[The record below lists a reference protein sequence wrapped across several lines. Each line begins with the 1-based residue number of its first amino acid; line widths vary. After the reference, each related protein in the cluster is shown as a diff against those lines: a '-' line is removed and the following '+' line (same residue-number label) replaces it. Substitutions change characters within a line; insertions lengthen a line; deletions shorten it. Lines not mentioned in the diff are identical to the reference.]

1 MARSQAGELEKLEA
15 EWMLR
20 AMVDGDL
27 DLAIWVFFPKYPGNN
42 RINHI
47 SVTHCFCCQLYHEV
61 VKRQSHEISRLLR
74 SSLLMRQEDVEEFL
88 PKKLMIFRIFRT
100 SFGKENSQNLNFP
113 PIDQATFPNRWTG
126 FGEQPGRNQPPQLL
140 KAGKLLFLVDLFP
153 RVFSDFANRS
163 FSWPVGL
170 ELQRLDI
177 LEAMTSILW
186 GDVFLHGKMKANL
199 VASLVGF
206 TTRKNGWDLFSGW
219 KWWLMGKGVFLLPTN
234 LEKSS
239 YGASK
244 LGSCEDKQKII
255 QHFLLTLQNFFYLL
269 YFLSVFFGSRLFFTK
284 LLAFLFAEVP
294 DQKFFQRCLD
304 LADVVDSGP
313 GFL

>member
-100 SFGKENSQNLNFP
+100 SFGKENSQNLNVP

-140 KAGKLLFLVDLFP
+140 KAGKLLFLVDFFP
-153 RVFSDFANRS
+153 VFS
-163 FSWPVGL
+163 
-170 ELQRLDI
+170 QI
-177 LEAMTSILW
+177 LPI
-186 GDVFLHGKMKANL
+186 
-199 VASLVGF
+199 
-206 TTRKNGWDLFSGW
+206 
-219 KWWLMGKGVFLLPTN
+219 GVFRGQLDWSSSVSTSWTQWHQFCEETYFYM
-234 LEKSS
+234 EKWR
-239 YGASK
+239 
-244 LGSCEDKQKII
+244 
-255 QHFLLTLQNFFYLL
+255 LT
-269 YFLSVFFGSRLFFTK
+269 
-284 LLAFLFAEVP
+284 
-294 DQKFFQRCLD
+294 
-304 LADVVDSGP
+304 
-313 GFL
+313 